1 MLTDET
7 FELHIHGFQTFA
19 AFLLLVRPDL
29 DLHALQELTAHLKES
44 NASLLQAEQ
53 ADADPPTLLPV

>member
-44 NASLLQAEQ
+44 NAALLHAE
-53 ADADPPTLLPV
+53 AVDAESPV